1 MILDSTITTNKFYID
16 LTPGEYQWRVK
27 AINNGGESGFTT
39 QTFYVDSISD
49 LTNITVNLLS
59 PISNFFTNETEVIFK
74 WSLIS
79 GADEYRFQL
88 VDNGNGSLLY
98 DITTTKDTVHYSLA
112 EGSYTWKVRAQNSS
126 SNSQYSERIITIDL
140 IPPDA
145 PTPLEPAN
153 DDTLKS
159 PYHLKWSVDPS
170 SSYDSLYIYSDITL
184 SILILKSLTADTTY
198 NFTSGIMDEDYYW
211 RLKSFDNAE
220 NASPYSVLNKFIYGQ

>member
-1 MILDSTITTNKFYID
+1 M
-16 LTPGEYQWRVK
+16 K

-49 LTNITVNLLS
+49 LTNVTVNLLS
-59 PISNFFTNETEVIFK
+59 PLSNFFTKETEIIFK
-74 WSLIS
+74 WSPIS

-98 DITTTKDTVHYSLA
+98 DITTANDTVHYSLT

-140 IPPDA
+140 TPPDA
-145 PTPLEPAN
+145 PTPLVPAN
-153 DDTLKS
+153 GDTLKS
-159 PYHLKWSVDPS
+159 PYTLIWSVDHS
-170 SSYDSLYIYSDITL
+170 SSYDSLYVYSDITL
-184 SILILKSLTADTTY
+184 SILILKSLTSDTTY
-198 NFTSGIMDEDYYW
+198 NFTSGIVDEDYFW
-211 RLKSFDNAE
+211 RLKSFDNAG